1 MCLCTNDLQ
10 NVRVSA
16 HTALFLAM
24 LTERLQQPLL
34 FLTVGLVLAAGNVFI
49 CSVLPSSWTQA
60 APSAAPF
67 VATATK

>member
-34 FLTVGLVLAAGNVFI
+34 FLTVGLVLAAGNVLI
-49 CSVLPSSWTQA
+49 GSVLPSSWTQA
-60 APSAAPF
+60 APSAARF